1 MELDEAQDFDQLLQ
15 RMARTSFQA
24 RNLGRAADVLELMFS
39 EPHNLVVLTISG
51 ALTVAQQG
59 SIFMEPIRSGLV
71 QAVVGTGALLTHDV
85 VENMGFS
92 HYEAPATSD
101 QLVPALSGGEPEG
114 SAGFC
119 RRLGQLL
126 LEHFPQRRNIASA
139 ATEAGVPVCIL
150 ARG

>member
-59 SIFMEPIRSGLV
+59 SIFMEQGDTELEGCGV
-71 QAVVGTGALLTHDV
+71 QG
-85 VENMGFS
+85 ENHKKS
-92 HYEAPATSD
+92 
-101 QLVPALSGGEPEG
+101 
-114 SAGFC
+114 
-119 RRLGQLL
+119 
-126 LEHFPQRRNIASA
+126 
-139 ATEAGVPVCIL
+139 
-150 ARG
+150 